1 METYQTL
8 APAYVELLTKAVG
21 HKNKLEYFNE
31 YREYKATA
39 SPFKNVVKNETGEFL
54 ELATGVQIPLSQI
67 ISLNNVFF
75 PGYEDYEEVLGMRCS
90 R

>member
-8 APAYVELLTKAVG
+8 APAYVAMLEKAVG
-21 HKNKLEYFNE
+21 NKNKLEYFNA
-31 YREYKATA
+31 YREYNATA
-39 SPFKNVVKNETGEFL
+39 APFKKIIKNETGEFL
-54 ELATGVQIPLSQI
+54 ELATGVIIPLSQI